1 MALDFLRYGHLTL
14 SGPAL
19 PEPFVRFE
27 LERALA
33 KLRLLPDSTGLS
45 GQKVGDEWR
54 VFQRKVRDIS
64 ANSGPLAISNKV
76 LDPLTS
82 RLGYATLDD
91 APEVQTR
98 EGLESGGA
106 LMKAAATGSDA
117 ASPHIRCWTTD
128 FDADLDAPTR
138 RGHAYRYSPT
148 RIAQRVLLASGE
160 RLGLLTNG
168 TQLRLLICDPARP
181 DSFLEFDLTAWAQ
194 SRELPDSY
202 LLLLALA
209 SPAGAK
215 ALPDIVEEARLKQ
228 NKVTK
233 ELRHQA
239 RLAVEEFVQSII
251 DNDANRARLSVA
263 ADTSALAKQ
272 LWHEGLVVVYRL
284 LFILKCE
291 TTSDPSRVFRFASS
305 TLWRNTYSPSTALAR
320 VVRMVLDEGAQSGR
334 FLEDGLRIL
343 FTMFE
348 KGVDHPGLTVR
359 PLGGALFG
367 AQSAPLLAE
376 LKWGEQAV
384 AHLLDRLLWTS
395 PKRGAASRERVHYGP
410 LDVED
415 LGRVYEAL
423 LELEPGISTEPMCR
437 LRRQKLEVVV
447 PAAQGE
453 KYRPATPAAAT
464 PATAD
469 DGADVDAADG
479 ADDVDGGDDDAPARG
494 KKTKV
499 EWIET
504 IPPGRFYLRVGL
516 GRKASGSYYT
526 PHSFVRFLVQET
538 LGPQCAERS
547 PPDDPNPGEILK
559 LKVLD
564 PACGSGHFLVE
575 ACRYLAGKLYE
586 AARLCDEQASELET
600 KSEVEPNAAAKQK
613 ATERAAELRRRLKD
627 LPDADDEL
635 LSYLPGRSPEGGV
648 TGFSQ
653 AKAEGICRRLVAV
666 HCIYG
671 VDMNPLAVE
680 LAKLALWIESH
691 AEGFPLT
698 FLDHRIVLGNSLT
711 GPFWDKLTLAPGT
724 QQPVANLF
732 RQNLDRLFTQR
743 LSDALSL
750 VRDLEAGVGVDV
762 DELRKKQAIKDELD
776 RKLMP
781 FRILAAAWTGGV
793 MLGTDV
799 APGEPRCDDDAY
811 AALLKTIGET
821 GDLPESIDDE
831 HLLAMVGRGLG
842 LPPRAAVPSER
853 DALLF
858 LALSRE
864 HAAALPY
871 DLAFPEVFH
880 PRGIAHGK
888 HGFDAV
894 AANPPWD
901 AIQFKSKEFFAAFD
915 FEILNAPT
923 KREREAIEARL
934 AEDPVCGRQFADYTE
949 SFEHQKRAID
959 VLYEHQK
966 VFIDGDLCGRQL
978 DLFRVFME
986 RHFQILHQ
994 RGWTGVVVPSAFHAN
1009 EGATGVRRLYLNHMQ
1024 LHCCYSFEN
1033 RRKLFEIDSR
1043 FKFATVIAQRGGP
1056 TAEFAAAFYLHD
1068 DEWLFAQGHTGDVL
1082 TFDVD
1087 FVKATGGEYMSLVE
1101 CVTEEDARLLRQCFR
1116 NGESV
1121 ESWGRRA
1128 GLMLQGPPA
1137 TMHMAHESPRFVP
1150 AQAMADLRHR
1160 DITSAAVVQELALYE
1175 GKHFWHFD
1183 PFWGPAPRYLVP
1195 LDRLV
1200 GIEPQSRRARYY
1212 QLAVRAISSST
1223 NERTLVAAMLPPGV
1237 LASNSVFVNSHTGA
1251 APTLGSLYLLAIMN
1265 SFVFDWLVRQRVAAN
1280 VTLFVLRPSPLP
1292 DLLMAMPLLV
1302 HAAVRLSCVGQAFE
1316 SLWKEQIGDHWR
1328 EPASRQMCWPVFS
1341 AADTRWTVR
1350 AAIDAVVADA
1360 YGLSREQYAHVLS
1373 TFNHKSYPN
1382 APELC
1387 LAEFDE
1393 LKTVGLEAFCKKHD
1407 PYWDIPLNE
1416 SLPKPVIELPTP
1428 SADNGAPSEG
1438 TSGRRGRRRNGASA
1452 ESGPALWE
1460 QKDGQITLES
1470 PGPIFDE
1477 GAAAAKASTSPSP
1490 GAIAGQVAAIKTL
1503 LGLRK
1508 VITNAD
1514 VQEHLKCDPATAR
1527 AVLKQLVASGAAVVE
1542 GKAKGT
1548 KYRAKQSGGRTHA

>member
-33 KLRLLPDSTGLS
+33 KLRLLPDSSGLS
-45 GQKVGDEWR
+45 GQRLGDDWR
-54 VFQRKVRDIS
+54 VLQRKLRDIS

-76 LDPLTS
+76 LEPLTS
-82 RLGYATLDD
+82 RLGHAALDD
-91 APEVQTR
+91 AQEVQTR
-98 EGLESGGA
+98 EGLESGGT
-106 LMKAAATGSDA
+106 LMKSTASGSDGA
-117 ASPHIRCWTTD
+117 PPHIRCWTTD

-148 RIAQRVLLASGE
+148 RIAQRVLLAAGE

-168 TQLRLLICDPARP
+168 TQLRLLICDPTRP
-181 DSFLEFDLTAWAQ
+181 DSFLEFDLTAWAGC
-194 SRELPDSY
+194 REIPDSY

-215 ALPDIVEEARLKQ
+215 ALPEIVEEARLKQ

-233 ELRHQA
+233 ELRVQA
-239 RLAVEEFVQSII
+239 RLAVEEFIQSII
-251 DNDANRARLSVA
+251 DNDANRERLAAA
-263 ADTSALAKQ
+263 ADKSALAKQ

-305 TLWRNTYSPSTALAR
+305 TLWRNTYSPSTALAK

-343 FTMFE
+343 FSMFE

-423 LELEPGISTEPMCR
+423 LELEPGISTVPMCR

-453 KYRPATPAAAT
+453 KYKPAVAAPAPDT
-464 PATAD
+464 SDAD
-469 DGADVDAADG
+469 DDDETTDDADG
-479 ADDVDGGDDDAPARG
+479 ADEETPARG

-499 EWIET
+499 EWIEV
-504 IPPGRFYLRVGL
+504 IPVGRFYLRVGL

-538 LGPQCAERS
+538 LGSQCAERS

-575 ACRYLAGKLYE
+575 ACRFLAARLYE
-586 AARLCDEQASELET
+586 SARLCDEQASELEAKAEAET
-600 KSEVEPNAAAKQK
+600 DAGAKQK
-613 ATERAAELRRRLKD
+613 FVERAAELSRRLKD
-627 LPDADDEL
+627 LPDSDDEL

-762 DELRKKQAIKDELD
+762 DELRKKQAIKGELD

-781 FRILAAAWTGGV
+781 FRVLAAAWTGGV
-793 MLGTDV
+793 MLGTEV
-799 APGEPRCDDDAY
+799 NAGGPRCDDDAY
-811 AALLKTIGET
+811 GALLKTIGET
-821 GDLPESIDDE
+821 GDLPDE
-831 HLLAMVGRGLG
+831 IEDANLRAMIGNGLG
-842 LPPRAAVPSER
+842 LPTS
-853 DALLF
+853 ALLPARREELLR
-858 LALSRE
+858 LALMVE
-864 HAAALPY
+864 WPAALPY
-871 DLAFPEVFH
+871 DLVFPEVFH
-880 PRGIAHGK
+880 PTGIPHGRQ
-888 HGFDAV
+888 GFNAV
-894 AANPPWD
+894 VGNPPWEGLD
-901 AIQFKSKEFFAAFD
+901 TSNKEFFAAFD
-915 FEILNAPT
+915 FSIFDAPSASA
-923 KREREAIEARL
+923 EATLIEALL
-934 AEDPVCGRQFADYTE
+934 AEPNIQLARADYDRGV
-949 SFEHQKRAID
+949 SFLRRAVARLYTRVNRSPDGQSAATID
-959 VLYEHQK
+959 LYQCFAERAADSLCAGGALGFVL
-966 VFIDGDLCGRQL
+966 
-978 DLFRVFME
+978 
-986 RHFQILHQ
+986 
-994 RGWTGVVVPSAFHAN
+994 PSSFHAN
-1009 EGATGVRRLYLNHMQ
+1009 DGAAGLRRFFVTNLRLMA
-1024 LHCCYSFEN
+1024 CYSFEN
-1033 RRKLFEIDSR
+1033 RRKLFEIHSS
-1043 FKFATVIAQRGGP
+1043 FKFATVVAIRAGP
-1056 TAEFAAAFYLHD
+1056 TQEFSCAFYLHND
-1068 DEWLFAQGHTGDVL
+1068 GWLFAEDKGDIELRYSPQFIDSTTGRNFNFLELRSQATVPVAAQMYSVRDSTFGETRQSWSVL
-1082 TFDVD
+1082 P
-1087 FVKATGGEYMSLVE
+1087 
-1101 CVTEEDARLLRQCFR
+1101 TEELHTSKQKH
-1116 NGESV
+1116 
-1121 ESWGRRA
+1121 RA
-1128 GLMLQGPPA
+1128 IDLA
-1137 TMHMAHESPRFVP
+1137 TLTS
-1150 AQAMADLRHR
+1150 DLRGDPR
-1160 DITSAAVVQELALYE
+1160 DATTLTGLVKEGILLICKGEHFHQFDDHWGNAPHVGTTVDRMDGKQERVRA
-1175 GKHFWHFD
+1175 
-1183 PFWGPAPRYLVP
+1183 
-1195 LDRLV
+1195 
-1200 GIEPQSRRARYY
+1200 ARYFR
-1212 QLAVRAISSST
+1212 LAFRRQASAT
-1223 NERTLVAAMLPPGV
+1223 NERTVIAFLSPPGW
-1237 LASNSVFVNSHTGA
+1237 LFFDSALPEKCPWDRPTSRALQLIALCNS
-1251 APTLGSLYLLAIMN
+1251 LC
-1265 SFVFDWLVRQRVAAN
+1265 FDWLVRQLVSAN
-1280 VTLFVLRPSPLP
+1280 VTFNFLDQVPVPSL
-1292 DLLMAMPLLV
+1292 DARASFLIHSVTRITCGSALY
-1302 HAAVRLSCVGQAFE
+1302 Q
-1316 SLWKEQIGDHWR
+1316 SLWREQHGDVWR
-1328 EPASRQMCWPVFS
+1328 EPGKAPFTWPVLVGN
-1341 AADTRWTVR
+1341 DERWAVR

-1360 YGLSREQYAHVLS
+1360 YGLSREQFAHVLAS
-1373 TFNHKSYPN
+1373 FSHRSYPK

-1387 LAEFDE
+1387 LAAFDD
-1393 LKTVGLEAFCKKHD
+1393 LKTIGLETFCRKHD
-1407 PYWDIPLNE
+1407 PYWDIPVNE
-1416 SLPKPVIELPTP
+1416 NLPKPVIELP
-1428 SADNGAPSEG
+1428 APAAVDGMPAAG
-1438 TSGRRGRRRNGASA
+1438 TSSRRGLRRNGAST
-1452 ESGPALWE
+1452 EPGPVLWE

-1477 GAAAAKASTSPSP
+1477 GAAAAKSSNSPSP

-1514 VQEHLKCDPATAR
+1514 VQEHLKCDSATAR
-1527 AVLKQLVASGAAVVE
+1527 AVLKQLVESGAAVVE

-1548 KYRAKQSGGRTHA
+1548 KYRASGGSR